1 MGSIREYKKDD
12 GSVSYHAE
20 VRLRGHSPQRE
31 TFRTRSLAKKW
42 IQDTES
48 AIRDGRHFKSTEAKR
63 HTLGELIDRFIT
75 QWLPKYPK
83 RQAKQAALLTW
94 WKNRLGHLLLAD
106 VTPALIAEARD
117 ELLSE
122 TTIRSALRSSSTV
135 NRYLAALSK
144 AMSIAVT
151 EWGWLDDSP
160 MRKVSKPSEAP
171 GRNRF
176 LSFEEKDRLLKACQA
191 STNPYLYPLVSLA
204 LLTAMRY
211 GELVSLRWADI
222 DFERNTITLRET
234 KNGDRRVVPLI
245 PAAVTILKQ
254 LPNSASSPADLVFK
268 SERLNSRKGT
278 VSIRNA
284 FEKALKVAEINDF
297 RFHDLRHTA
306 ASYLAMSGATQGEL
320 MAILGHRSPHMT
332 RRYAHYSQKH
342 IAELMQR
349 AESALL
355 LTRSVKEGFNGT
367 A

>member
-12 GSVSYHAE
+12 GSVSFHAE
-20 VRLRGHSPQRE
+20 VRLRGHPPQRE
-31 TFRTRSLAKKW
+31 SFRTRSLAKKW

-48 AIRDGRHFKSTEAKR
+48 AIRDGRHFKSAEAKR

-75 QWLPKYPK
+75 QWLPRFPK
-83 RQAKQAALLTW
+83 RQVKQTALLTW
-94 WKNRLGHLLLAD
+94 WKNRLGHLLL
-106 VTPALIAEARD
+106 VELTPAAISEARD
-117 ELLSE
+117 ALLSE
-122 TTIRSALRSSSTV
+122 STVRGALRSPSTV

-144 AMSIAVT
+144 AMAIAVT

-160 MRKVSKPSEAP
+160 LRKVAKPSEAP

-176 LSFEEKDRLLKACQA
+176 LTLEEKDRLLEACKASA
-191 STNPYLYPLVSLA
+191 NSHLYPLVSLA

-211 GELVSLRWADI
+211 GELVGLLWSDI
-222 DFERNTITLRET
+222 DFERNTITLRIA

-245 PAAVTILKQ
+245 PAAAAIFRQ
-254 LPNSASSPADLVFK
+254 LPSYTLSPVGLVFQ
-268 SERLNSRKGT
+268 SERRNNRKG
-278 VSIRNA
+278 VPSIRLA
-284 FEKALKVAEINDF
+284 FARALRVAEIDGF
-297 RFHDLRHTA
+297 RFHDLRHTS

-342 IAELMQR
+342 IADLMQR
-349 AESALL
+349 AQSRLHVSSITGGA
-355 LTRSVKEGFNGT
+355 NGT

>member
-1 MGSIREYKKDD
+1 VGSIREYKKDD
-12 GSVSYHAE
+12 GSVSFHAE

-31 TFRTRSLAKKW
+31 SFRTRGLAKKW

-48 AIRDGRHFKSTEAKR
+48 AIRDGRHFKSAEAKR

-83 RQAKQAALLTW
+83 RQAKQTALLTW
-94 WKNRLGHLLLAD
+94 WKIRLGHLLLTE
-106 VTPALIAEARD
+106 VTPSKISEARD
-117 ELLSE
+117 ALLSE
-122 TTIRSALRSSSTV
+122 STVRGALRSSSTV

-144 AMSIAVT
+144 AIGIAIT

-160 MRKVSKPSEAP
+160 LRKVAKPSEAP

-176 LSFEEKDRLLKACQA
+176 LNLEEKDRLLEACKA
-191 STNPYLYPLVSLA
+191 STNPHLYPLISLA

-211 GELVSLRWADI
+211 GELIGLHWSDI
-222 DFERNTITLRET
+222 DFERNSITLRET

-245 PAAVTILKQ
+245 PAAAAIFKQ
-254 LPNSASSPADLVFK
+254 LPSYTPCPVGQVFQT
-268 SERLNSRKGT
+268 ERRNNRKG
-278 VSIRNA
+278 VPSIRQA
-284 FEKALKVAEINDF
+284 FAKAMKAAEIDGF

-342 IAELMQR
+342 IADLMLR
-349 AESALL
+349 TGSTFLI
-355 LTRSVKEGFNGT
+355 TRPTEGGLNGVV
-367 A
+367 